1 VDIASIRNP
10 PGLIAARAEAIR
22 VALLRDS
29 PHIRQTNFEKI
40 AAEDLEHLFDL
51 YDRQFFDGW
60 LRQAVK
66 ARTTAPLTF
75 RLSRTMTRAGG
86 KTILHRRRRP
96 GGEWKIEYQIAVAS
110 RMLFMTF
117 GQVDRPVV
125 VSGLTCSDR
134 LEALQRIVEHEIVHL
149 IELVTWG
156 RSSCS
161 AARFKALAANLF
173 GHAGTTHGL
182 VTPREEAAVRHG
194 IAPGGRVEFEYE
206 GRRLVGKV
214 NRIHR
219 RATVLV
225 KDPGGRRYTDGGRY
239 AKFYVPLAMLRPAQE
254 RLEVRG

>member
-1 VDIASIRNP
+1 MDIASVRNP
-10 PGLIAARAEAIR
+10 PEVIAARAAAIR
-22 VALLRDS
+22 AALLRDS
-29 PHIRQTNFEKI
+29 PHIRQPNFERI

-66 ARTTAPLTF
+66 ARTPVPLTF
-75 RLSRTMTRAGG
+75 RVSRTMTRAGG

-96 GGEWKIEYQIAVAS
+96 GGEWRTEYEIAIAS

-117 GQVDRPVV
+117 GRIDRPVTV
-125 VSGLTCSDR
+125 GGLPCADR
-134 LEALQRIVEHEIVHL
+134 LEALQRIVEHELVHL
-149 IELVTWG
+149 IELVVWG
-156 RSSCS
+156 RSSCR
-161 AARFKALAANLF
+161 AGRFKALAANLF
-173 GHAGTTHGL
+173 GHAGTTHAL

-214 NRIHR
+214 NRVHR

-225 KDPGGRRYTDGGRY
+225 DAPNGRPYTDGGRY
-239 AKFYVPLAMLRPAQE
+239 AKFYVPLAMLRPVEE